1 MTLQLYYFPTLNAHK
16 VTIALEEM
24 GLAYDVAMVNIL
36 KDEQFEPEFVAIN
49 PNSRIPA
56 LVDPDAEGGPV
67 TVFESAA
74 ILQYLARKTGRF
86 YPADEQTRAR
96 IDSWLFWQMAGLG
109 PMSGQVNYF
118 TRMQQRPERT
128 LEETAFALSRYTR
141 ETGRLFGV
149 MERGLEGRDYLAG
162 DYSIA
167 DMCCW
172 TWIDKYP
179 ANGGG
184 LEQFPRLAAWHARIA
199 GRPAVQRA
207 LQVGM
212 VDPEIRALWLKKD

>member
-24 GLAYDVAMVNIL
+24 GLTYDVVMVNIL
-36 KDEQFEPEFVAIN
+36 KDEQFEPDFIAIN

-56 LVDPDAEGGPV
+56 LVDGDV

-74 ILQYLARKTGRF
+74 IMQYLGRKTGLF
-86 YPADEQTRAR
+86 YPADEPARAR

-118 TRMQQRPERT
+118 TRTAQKPERKP
-128 LEETAFALSRYTR
+128 EDTAFALSRYSR
-141 ETGRLFGV
+141 ETRRLFGV
-149 MERGLEGRDYLAG
+149 LERGLAGRDYLAG

-179 ANGGG
+179 GNGGG
-184 LEQFPRLAAWHARIA
+184 LADFPALAAWHQRIA
-199 GRPAVQRA
+199 GRPAVQKA
-207 LQVGM
+207 LAVGM